1 MKLGILL
8 GLSAFLKIE
17 NLNRDVLIIRIKQGD
32 DPITLLILHMTRK
45 KLICQE
51 KYYWEIDN

>member
-17 NLNRDVLIIRIKQGD
+17 NLNRDVQIIRIKQGD

-45 KLICQE
+45 KLTCPE
-51 KYYWEIDN
+51 KCY